1 MPTSTFELVVLEFLT
16 PLPGVHGGHD
26 SESGLLGL
34 VDKLLEALI
43 SAMAGGWSLFAG
55 IEMLGMNIHP
65 LLVHFPI
72 ALLISFIVIDSLG
85 AVFKLHG
92 WRRLGT
98 QLLGLGSLSTLPTI
112 AAGFYAAFN
121 TPHDAITHALMEHHE
136 HAGIV
141 VGVVSIVLAL
151 WRILWGLPKDLM
163 ARTLSGL
170 LTLILA
176 LALSLGADLGAMMV
190 YGHGVAVKTSPATE
204 TPVRHDHGEAA
215 PTAPA
220 H

>member
-1 MPTSTFELVVLEFLT
+1 MPTSTFELLALNFLS
-16 PLPGVHGGHD
+16 PLPSIHGGHD

-43 SAMAGGWSLFAG
+43 SAMAGGWSLFSG
-55 IEMLGMNIHP
+55 IELLGLNVHP
-65 LLVHFPI
+65 LIVHFPI
-72 ALLISFIVIDSLG
+72 ALLASFIVIDTFG

-98 QLLGLGSLSTLPTI
+98 QLLGLGALSTLPTI

-121 TPHDAITHALMEHHE
+121 TPHDAVTHAIMEHHQ

-141 VGVVSIVLAL
+141 VGVISSVLAL
-151 WRILWGLPKDLM
+151 WRILWGIPKELM
-163 ARTLSGL
+163 ARTLCTI

-176 LALSLGADLGAMMV
+176 VALSLGADLGATMV
-190 YGHGVAVKTSPATE
+190 YGHGVAVKTSPAAE
-204 TPVRHDHGEAA
+204 LPVNHVHGEES
-215 PTAPA
+215 PA
-220 H
+220 KPGH